1 MKKTVLKIMAGLFSV
16 GMLLSNGVTGK
27 ISLRTEAALSPIEAT
42 IKWAVDTANDNSHGY
57 SQKYRWGRDYDC
69 VSFVF
74 SALREGGGY
83 SVSKD
88 TGTGNL

>member
-57 SQKYRWGRDYDC
+57 SQKYRWG
-69 VSFVF
+69 
-74 SALREGGGY
+74 
-83 SVSKD
+83 
-88 TGTGNL
+88 T